1 MVGVGLRGF
10 SSARVSVG
18 PRANGGTAEG
28 SVAFRLRSGLGD
40 RKGEGDDEG
49 KGEDRESVLRYNG
62 PPG

>member
-1 MVGVGLRGF
+1 MVGVGLRRF
-10 SSARVSVG
+10 SSAWG
-18 PRANGGTAEG
+18 LAEG
-28 SVAFRLRSGLGD
+28 SVAFRLGSGLGD

>member
-1 MVGVGLRGF
+1 MGLRRF
-10 SSARVSVG
+10 SSAWG
-18 PRANGGTAEG
+18 LAEG
-28 SVAFRLRSGLGD
+28 SVAFRLGSGLGD

>member
-1 MVGVGLRGF
+1 MR
-10 SSARVSVG
+10 
-18 PRANGGTAEG
+18 
-28 SVAFRLRSGLGD
+28 FRLRSGLGD